1 MAGVPEVLSAMPD
14 VLKNIFG
21 SPITIGAF
29 SAILLNLFLPRE
41 PSEIDVFDPD
51 ELVEDAV
58 GTNTLSVN
66 IPDYREHDGH
76 RRDALPQP
84 AGADFKA
91 DHAASLQTVRPEQCR
106 SCGPAY
112 NKNTRNIPCD

>member
-41 PSEIDVFDPD
+41 PSGIDVFDPTGWSRMPS
-51 ELVEDAV
+51 AP
-58 GTNTLSVN
+58 
-66 IPDYREHDGH
+66 IR
-76 RRDALPQP
+76 
-84 AGADFKA
+84 
-91 DHAASLQTVRPEQCR
+91 CR
-106 SCGPAY
+106 
-112 NKNTRNIPCD
+112 